1 MAVENIIEIND
12 IVKNYKI
19 KKGILK
25 YENFKAID
33 GVSLSIKRG
42 EIFGLLGTNGA
53 GKTTLIKV
61 MAGLLQAEGGTGTVL
76 GFDIYSDHKKIRANV
91 SLVAPTAD
99 VGTDNNLT
107 VRQNL
112 EFWAV
117 VYNLQEDKREKRIDD
132 VLSFL
137 NLKEYENFW
146 PISISA
152 GMRQK
157 LAIARSLLV
166 QNPILFLDEPTVK
179 LDAKGAENIREF
191 IKKINKE
198 FNTTII
204 LTTHYIFEA
213 EELCER
219 VAIMDKGKILSCD
232 SVDKLRSNLQ
242 KYDSFIIGCD
252 TISTGLLEK
261 IKLNKNVLK
270 CTYDNTALSIT
281 TDKIENSLNS
291 TLKIL
296 RKENVDIY
304 SIETNELTLEDIFI
318 KITTEGEIK

>member
-1 MAVENIIEIND
+1 MAVENIIEINN
-12 IVKNYKI
+12 IVKNYRI
-19 KKGILK
+19 RKGLFK
-25 YENFKAID
+25 FENFKALD
-33 GVSLSIKRG
+33 GVSLSIRRG

-61 MAGLLQAEGGTGTVL
+61 MAGLLQADCGTGTIL
-76 GFDIYSDHKKIRANV
+76 GFDIYNDHKKIRANV

-117 VYNLQEDKREKRIDD
+117 VYNLQKEKREKRIND
-132 VLSFL
+132 VLNFL
-137 NLKEYENFW
+137 DLKEYENFW

-179 LDAKGAENIREF
+179 LDAKGAQSIREF
-191 IKKINKE
+191 IRKINKE

-219 VAIMDKGKILSCD
+219 VAIMDKGKIISCD
-232 SVDKLRSNLQ
+232 FVDNLRNNLQ
-242 KYDSFIIGCD
+242 KYDSFTIECDNLSTEII
-252 TISTGLLEK
+252 EK
-261 IKLNKNVLK
+261 IKFNKNVLE
-270 CTYDNTALSIT
+270 CTYENRALHIT
-281 TDKIENSLNS
+281 TDKLENILNFTVS
-291 TLKIL
+291 FL
-296 RKENVDIY
+296 RKENIDIH
-304 SIETNELTLEDIFI
+304 SMETNEYTLEDIFI

>member
-1 MAVENIIEIND
+1 MAVENIIEINNV
-12 IVKNYKI
+12 VKNYKI
-19 KKGILK
+19 KKGTFT
-25 YENFKAID
+25 YENFKALD
-33 GVSLSIKRG
+33 GVSLSIRQG

-61 MAGLLQAEGGTGTVL
+61 MAGLLQADGGTGTVL
-76 GFDIYSDHKKIRANV
+76 GFDIYNDHKKIRANV

-99 VGTDNNLT
+99 VGTDNNMT

-137 NLKEYENFW
+137 NLKESENSW

-179 LDAKGAENIREF
+179 LDAKGAGNIREF
-191 IKKINKE
+191 IKRINKE

-242 KYDSFIIGCD
+242 KFDSFTIECD
-252 TISTGLLEK
+252 RISAGLLEK

-270 CTYDNTALSIT
+270 CIYDDTILSIT